1 MEFARRE
8 IGRTGVEVSEY
19 GFGGAPLGNLYA
31 PVPEDEAR
39 ALLLAAYEAGLR
51 YFDTAP
57 YYGFG
62 LSERRFGDAFR
73 QLPWQELTVSTK
85 VGRLI
90 RPDRGPNPDREKF
103 IDAAPFR
110 SDYDYSYDGVMRSH
124 EDSLQRLGIDRVDI
138 LFLHDIGAVTHG
150 SEAHPALFKQAMEGG
165 YKALDE
171 LRRNGDVGA
180 IGLGVNEW
188 QVCEEAMDHGRWD
201 VFLLAGRYTLLEQ
214 TALDSFL
221 PRCEREEVSIVIGGP
236 FNSGILAT
244 GPVAGATYDYEP
256 APAEILE
263 RTRRIAAVCEA
274 HGVPLAAAALR
285 FPLTHPRVASVIPG
299 AAAVSHLRRN
309 MELLERPIPAE
320 LWSDLKTEGL
330 LRADSPVPEAG

>member
-1 MEFARRE
+1 
-8 IGRTGVEVSEY
+8 
-19 GFGGAPLGNLYA
+19 
-31 PVPEDEAR
+31 
-39 ALLLAAYEAGLR
+39 
-51 YFDTAP
+51 
-57 YYGFG
+57 
-62 LSERRFGDAFR
+62 
-73 QLPWQELTVSTK
+73 
-85 VGRLI
+85 
-90 RPDRGPNPDREKF
+90 
-103 IDAAPFR
+103 
-110 SDYDYSYDGVMRSH
+110 MRSH

-150 SEAHPALFKQAMEGG
+150 ADAHPALFKQAMEGG
-165 YKALDE
+165 YRALDE
-171 LRRNGDVGA
+171 LRRNGDVKA

-221 PRCEREEVSIVIGGP
+221 PRCEREDVSIVIGGP

-244 GPVAGATYDYEP
+244 GSRRRRDLRLRAGAGGDP
-256 APAEILE
+256 GAHAPD
-263 RTRRIAAVCEA
+263 RGVCEA

-309 MELLERPIPAE
+309 MELLEKPIPAA
-320 LWSDLKTEGL
+320 LWSDLKSEGL
-330 LRADSPVPEAG
+330 LRADSPVPADG

>member
-1 MEFARRE
+1 MQFGKRE
-8 IGRTGVEVSEY
+8 IGRTGVQVTEY

-31 PVPEDEAR
+31 PIAEDEAR
-39 ALLLAAYEAGLR
+39 GLLTDAWGAGFR

-62 LSERRFGDAFR
+62 LSERRFGDALR
-73 QLPWQELTVSTK
+73 ALPWQEAVVSTK

-124 EDSLQRLGIDRVDI
+124 EDSLQRLGVDRVDI
-138 LFLHDIGAVTHG
+138 LFLHDIGPVTHG
-150 SEAHPALFKQAMEGG
+150 AAAHPALFRQAMEGG
-165 YKALDE
+165 YRALDE
-171 LRRNGDVGA
+171 LRRNGDVKA

-221 PRCEREEVSIVIGGP
+221 PRCQRENASIVIGGP

-256 APAEILE
+256 APAAILE
-263 RTRRIAAVCEA
+263 RVRRIESVCKA
-274 HGVPLAAAALR
+274 HDVPLAAAALR
-285 FPLTHPRVASVIPG
+285 FPLTHPSVAAVIPG
-299 AAAVSHLRRN
+299 MSARNHLQRN
-309 MELLERPIPAE
+309 LQLIGQTIPAG
-320 LWSDLKTEGL
+320 LWSDLKSEGL
-330 LRADSPVPEAG
+330 LRADAPVPQD

>member
-1 MEFARRE
+1 MPFPLRE
-8 IGRTGVEVSEY
+8 IGSTGVRVTEF
-19 GFGGAPLGNLYA
+19 GFGGAPLGNLFA
-31 PVPEDEAR
+31 PVAEDEAH
-39 ALLLAAYEAGLR
+39 ALILSAWDAGLR

-73 QLPWQELTVSTK
+73 SLPWREAVVSTK

-90 RPDRGPNPDREKF
+90 RPDPGPNPDREKF

-138 LFLHDIGAVTHG
+138 LYLHDIGAMTHG
-150 SEAHPALFKQAMEGG
+150 AEAHPALFREAMEGG
-165 YKALDE
+165 YRALDE
-171 LRRNGDVGA
+171 LRRNGDVRA

-188 QVCEEAMDHGRWD
+188 QVCEEAMNHGSWD

-214 TALDSFL
+214 TALDTFL
-221 PRCEREEVSIVIGGP
+221 PRCQREDVSIVIGGP

-244 GPVAGATYDYEP
+244 GPKAGATYDYEP
-256 APAEILE
+256 APPEILD
-263 RTRRIAAVCEA
+263 RTRQIESVCNA
-274 HGVPLAAAALR
+274 HDVPLAAAALQ
-285 FPLTHPRVASVIPG
+285 FPLTHPSVAAVIPG
-299 AAAVSHLRRN
+299 VAARAHLDRN
-309 MELLERPIPAE
+309 LALMHRPIPAG
-320 LWSDLKTEGL
+320 LWSDLRSEGL
-330 LRADSPVPEAG
+330 LREDAPVPSA

>member
-1 MEFARRE
+1 MQFAQWE
-8 IGRTGVEVSEY
+8 IGRTGVRVTEF

-39 ALLLAAYEAGLR
+39 GLIFAAWDAGLR

-62 LSERRFGDAFR
+62 LSERRYGDAFR
-73 QLPWQELTVSTK
+73 SLPWQELVISTK

-124 EDSLQRLGIDRVDI
+124 EDSLQRLGVDRVDI

-150 SEAHPALFKQAMEGG
+150 PEAHPALFRQAMEGG
-165 YKALDE
+165 YRALDE
-171 LRRNGDVGA
+171 LRSNGDVKA

-188 QVCEEAMDHGRWD
+188 QVCEEAMEHGRWD

-221 PRCEREEVSIVIGGP
+221 PRCQREAVSIVIGGP

-244 GPVAGATYDYEP
+244 GPRPGATYDYEP
-256 APAEILE
+256 APPEILE
-263 RTRRIAAVCEA
+263 RTRRIEAVCRA
-274 HGVPLAAAALR
+274 HDVPLPAAALQ
-285 FPLTHPRVASVIPG
+285 FPLTHPSVASVIPG
-299 AAAVSHLRRN
+299 VAARSQFDRN
-309 MELLERPIPAE
+309 LELMHRPIPPA
-320 LWSDLKTEGL
+320 LWSDLRSEGL
-330 LRADSPVPEAG
+330 LRADAPVPGD